1 MTRKIDILLELYPD
15 LDELF
20 ESLDITPF
28 EVLRILLIQGHVVLP
43 PFLED
48 EDNAED

>member
-1 MTRKIDILLELYPD
+1 MTREIDILIELYPD

-28 EVLRILLIQGHVVLP
+28 EVLRILLAGGHVSLP
-43 PFLED
+43 PFLEQD
-48 EDNAED
+48 DAED